1 MKKAIY
7 TIAILLLS
15 ASGFSQSSFLYE
27 SSPYGS
33 RVTAKSDYNPVT
45 GYTSYSVMNN
55 LGIWEQKGVSV
66 PNTLDKGA
74 STLYNYD
81 NFGISSISSFS
92 SSNLGGGLTI
102 YSKDK
107 VGGFSPSDII
117 SPNYSGTLSI
127 YSRSEMGNFV
137 PSGYYNPASG
147 QGYIKSSLNEMP
159 TIYSGNSI
167 YSNSISLPSIP
178 SLPRLSNSLPSLPT
192 FKF

>member
-74 STLYNYD
+74 STLYSYD

-147 QGYIKSSLNEMP
+147 QGYIKSSSIEMP

-167 YSNSISLPSIP
+167 YSNSISLPS
-178 SLPRLSNSLPSLPT
+178 LPSLPT